1 MNKETIARSVAQDV
15 SQDMLDETIFLDFQ
29 ATTPLDPLVLEAMIP
44 WMRGAWN
51 PHATEHRF
59 GRAASDAVEEAREK
73 IAGLLGCSN
82 SEVTFTSGATESSN
96 IVLRGVTK
104 PGDCLAVSALE
115 HASVTET
122 AHMLEEEGRS
132 LYQITVDEEGILDI
146 ESFETVMTFSPDL
159 VSVSA
164 VNSEIGAIQP
174 IEEVAMICADKGALF
189 HSDMT
194 QSVGRIPS
202 AIRSAP
208 IDYASI
214 SSHKIYGPQGIGA
227 LFIRNGAAVPRPFST
242 GGGQER
248 GLRPG
253 TLPVASCVGFGVACD
268 LVVSRREQDVEQARN
283 LSRIMLDGLAGLD
296 GWQVNGSVEQR
307 IPHNLSIAFDGVD
320 AETLLARTPELA
332 LSTGSACSAGSLKES
347 AVLKAIGLSD
357 EDARGTIRIG
367 FGRTT
372 TNDEV
377 QTAAGLL
384 CERIRAL
391 RRDVA

>member
-1 MNKETIARSVAQDV
+1 
-15 SQDMLDETIFLDFQ
+15 
-29 ATTPLDPLVLEAMIP
+29 
-44 WMRGAWN
+44 
-51 PHATEHRF
+51 
-59 GRAASDAVEEAREK
+59 
-73 IAGLLGCSN
+73 
-82 SEVTFTSGATESSN
+82 
-96 IVLRGVTK
+96 
-104 PGDCLAVSALE
+104 
-115 HASVTET
+115 
-122 AHMLEEEGRS
+122 MLEEEGRS

-202 AIRSAP
+202 EIRSAP

-268 LVVSRREQDVEQARN
+268 LVVSRHEQDVEHARN